1 MRSDFPEPDDIFEE
15 LADKVASAI
24 ERGKM
29 VSFKRS
35 LEEMERFHQFLLAL
49 NSARSEDGSQF
60 NYAQISGGLWN
71 EPHRTWIRHYRRL
84 FALAADQITENDEFI
99 TTLAHV
105 PHHLFSFSRTYA
117 RTREITSAVV
127 DLGPMMVHRLQGW
140 RSKRTTVQVPLGG
153 EARPKLDLAP
163 SEARAYANTLP
174 SLIGAWEALV
184 RYAPLTFE
192 WKKLRRQK
200 EMPERWRA
208 YAESWP
214 FFWAH
219 LTNTAYCLAACVW
232 NEDEAGA
239 SAYLDALLSWRS
251 ALKHELDARHF
262 YTPYHRFLYPTMF
275 RQSWDE
281 VERQV
286 EILVPPRSTHVSPEA
301 VFASL
306 LTSAHNDVILLTA
319 QLFLFWTVS
328 QKQVTDIGARVA
340 NRLLQLRPAEH
351 GDEPPSIRPLSL
363 RSRFL
368 DMLRFEVAPVLEG
381 ETSYA
386 ADLDHFIQQL
396 DNMTER
402 HVVPGRIYTPST
414 LHGRGGLM
422 SSEIAILAASV
433 PMTGDDGLR
442 AYMAQLS
449 ANEALWPTS
458 DDSIRRLLNHL
469 QRILQWLETG
479 ASGIGEGVKYVSNA
493 EYPESLPVLSNILKS
508 VVDDVEAARRGRL
521 RERAIDQ
528 QKLLEL
534 GSLFERRLLDEPL
547 DFPFFEAF
555 QVVRTKGSDGGT
567 LLDFPISNVQK
578 GQLTTPPMDYD
589 LADFAPSLVKSAGD
603 ILWRTVWGNFLQK
616 PRQLHDFDV
625 TIRDVA
631 FWEKVSALIP
641 QVQPNPILLVSIPSE
656 GSVLRKSLYGLSQLS
671 EGIKIESVPT
681 KSSKRNYIATVN
693 GIDVFGASFPPG
705 VSWLFSAEM
714 LRQIDFVTLPDTD
727 LYAAV
732 KYVPAD
738 EETGVLRLLAKPK
751 LDWRDTP
758 IFELKSL
765 PSQED
770 AD

>member
-1 MRSDFPEPDDIFEE
+1 MKSDFPEPDDIFEE
-15 LADKVASAI
+15 LAEKVATAI

-84 FALAADQITENDEFI
+84 FALAADQITENDDFI
-99 TTLAHV
+99 STLAHV

-117 RTREITSAVV
+117 RTPEITSAVL

-140 RSKRTTVQVPLGG
+140 RSKRTTVQVPLGE
-153 EARPKLDLAP
+153 EAKPKLDLAP

-184 RYAPLTFE
+184 RYAPLMFE
-192 WKKLRRQK
+192 WNKLRRQK
-200 EMPERWRA
+200 KVPERWTA

-251 ALKHELDARHF
+251 ALKHELDAEHF

-275 RQSWDE
+275 RQSWGE
-281 VERQV
+281 VEGRV
-286 EILVPPRSTHVSPEA
+286 AILVPQRSVHVSPEA
-301 VFASL
+301 VFSSL

-328 QKQVTDIGARVA
+328 QKQLTDIGARVA
-340 NRLLQLRPAEH
+340 NRLLLLRPAEH
-351 GDEPPSIRPLSL
+351 GDEPPSARPLSL

-368 DMLRFEVAPVLEG
+368 DMMRFEVAPVLEG

-422 SSEIAILAASV
+422 SSEISILAASA

-442 AYMAQLS
+442 AYIAQLS
-449 ANEALWPTS
+449 ANEALWPAS

-469 QRILQWLETG
+469 QRILQSLETG
-479 ASGIGEGVKYVSNA
+479 AAGIGEGVKYVRNA
-493 EYPESLPVLSNILKS
+493 EYPESLPELSNILKS
-508 VVDDVEAARRGRL
+508 VVEGVEAARRSRL

-528 QKLLEL
+528 QKLLDL
-534 GSLFERRLLDEPL
+534 SSLFERRLLDEPL

-555 QVVRTKGSDGGT
+555 QVVRTEDSGGGT
-567 LLDFPISNVQK
+567 VLDVPILTVQK
-578 GQLTTPPMDYD
+578 GQLTTPLMDYD
-589 LADFAPSLVKSAGD
+589 LADFAPSLARSAD
-603 ILWRTVWGNFLQK
+603 DLLWRRVWGNFLQK
-616 PRQLHDFDV
+616 PRQIHDLDV
-625 TIRDVA
+625 TIRDFA
-631 FWEKVSALIP
+631 FWEKVSTLIP
-641 QVQPNPILLVSIPSE
+641 QVQPNPILLVPSPTE
-656 GSVLRKSLYGLSQLS
+656 ESVLRKSLYGLSNLS

-681 KSSKRNYIATVN
+681 KSAKRNYIATVN
-693 GIDVFGASFPPG
+693 GIDVFGASIPPG

-714 LRQIDFVTLPDTD
+714 LQQIVFEKLPETN

-732 KYVPAD
+732 KYVPED
-738 EETGVLRLLAKPK
+738 EETGMLRLLAKPK

-758 IFELKSL
+758 IFELKFL